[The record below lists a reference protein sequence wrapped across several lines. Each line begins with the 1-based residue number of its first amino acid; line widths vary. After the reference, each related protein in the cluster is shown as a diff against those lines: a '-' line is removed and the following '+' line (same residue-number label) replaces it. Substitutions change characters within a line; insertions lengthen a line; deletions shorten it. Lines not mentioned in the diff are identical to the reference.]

1 MEHTQNTVNKLY
13 LSLRYLTFG
22 VDVARRQH
30 RALRPPCGPIAL
42 PR

>member
-1 MEHTQNTVNKLY
+1 MALH
-13 LSLRYLTFG
+13 YLTFG

-30 RALRPPCGPIAL
+30 PALRLPGGPIAL